1 MIDYFIKLSAVF
13 TIWSIHPAT
22 HSTG

>member
-13 TIWSIHPAT
+13 TIWSIHPVT